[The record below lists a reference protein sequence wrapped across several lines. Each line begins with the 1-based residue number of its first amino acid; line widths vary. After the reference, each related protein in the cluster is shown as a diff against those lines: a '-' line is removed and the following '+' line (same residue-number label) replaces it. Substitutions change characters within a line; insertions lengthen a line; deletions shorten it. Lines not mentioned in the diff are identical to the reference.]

1 MDNLLTIVT
10 FVLLISIWT
19 SAIDVGPIAKARCR
33 ARCLQETLRAPYDDN
48 SCFKRKSCDVCWK
61 MCEPLVLRPEI
72 FSEICHNGDKCQK
85 GCRVACDFKANILNT
100 ASPSTGQWTF
110 SMEPV
115 VVPFKSTQK
124 IEIAWDTPTSEL
136 VSGNRQAFVYVLMAK
151 EPVGTPQTRAWT
163 EVIQTASR
171 NVVLKREILLHSTEF
186 WLVAVTENGTATDVH
201 FQENDK
207 LITEVVY
214 PPSGSL
220 IASTNRGSS
229 VNTPIQVNYTITE
242 DPLDT
247 TLSALVQWSN
257 PPIPLGEGDAYTVT
271 WFMENCQVWDYSPP
285 CDQPADHYSHTV
297 FYSKDKEPSY
307 VIKSLMYN
315 SLYNVVVELSLA
327 SRKTKK
333 RWYGEVNFKTELC
346 EEVDTKTYT
355 KCNHNYIVN
364 QGSAV
369 TDPNK
374 AGSSWST
381 NTDTVDD
388 EEDPLVWYLNIVS
401 MTYDIDTDRVTA
413 NVSWTVPYN
422 TSYIRGYSVAWK
434 LVDTDSYK
442 LDSSYKHTV
451 TNQSYY
457 VMSLDPNKE
466 YEVQVVP
473 VFKDNNEGSFI
484 GNNQESERL
493 IFNTTW
499 YKSMPPTPRT
509 GMRRDQPTVKQSKMQ
524 GVLDKVI
531 IGIAMIASITLLGL
545 IMLFVYKK
553 RHSFKDIIITKST
566 VAKSNSYKSNVGCK
580 VDYSNQ
586 LLVISD
592 EWELDPRL
600 LKFSSPIGQGAFGK
614 VVTGYYENQRVAIKL
629 VRDSAPLSY
638 KEDLLAE
645 INLMKRIGSHPNIVS
660 MSGACTLSEPI
671 ALVME
676 YVPYGNL
683 QNFLKKCRLEGDF
696 QKRIGRPSEV
706 VYSLMDE
713 SGGIDSGVITP
724 ADMLS
729 FARQTAMAMEYLA
742 AKKYVHRDLA
752 ARNVLL
758 GYDKIVKVCDFGLS
772 RDIYNDNQ
780 YHKITSGKLPLKW
793 MAIESLR
800 DRIFTTQSD
809 VWSFGILMW
818 EIITMGGSPYP
829 NIALADLYYVLA
841 NGYRM
846 EKPSNCSS
854 ELYTIMRQCWIES
867 PSERPN
873 FTDLRVQIEQL
884 LSRDRNYL
892 DLDNIDAPLSTSE
905 SSSSPKSDDSDT
917 MSLLNTRPSAHRV
930 IPGQSSRRPGTNS
943 PGTSRSGPQKTVT
956 IATDPVTVVCIE
968 NSDQWYMKGAESETS
983 S

>member
-1 MDNLLTIVT
+1 
-10 FVLLISIWT
+10 
-19 SAIDVGPIAKARCR
+19 
-33 ARCLQETLRAPYDDN
+33 
-48 SCFKRKSCDVCWK
+48 
-61 MCEPLVLRPEI
+61 MCENLVLKPEI
-72 FSEICHNGDKCQK
+72 YSDICSNGDKCQK
-85 GCRVACDFKANILNT
+85 GCKVACHFKTNISNT
-100 ASPSTGQWTF
+100 ASPSLSHWSF

-115 VVPFKSTQK
+115 MEFFKRTQK
-124 IEIAWDTPTSEL
+124 IEIAWDTPTSDQA
-136 VSGNRQAFVYVLMAK
+136 SGNRQAFVYVLMAK
-151 EPVGTPQTRAWT
+151 EPVDTPQTRAWT

-171 NVVLKREILLHSTEF
+171 NVVLKREILLHSSEF
-186 WLVAVTENGTATDVH
+186 WLIAVTENGSASNIH
-201 FQENDK
+201 FQENKK
-207 LITEVVY
+207 LITEVMY
-214 PPSGSL
+214 PPSASL
-220 IASTNRGSS
+220 SQDSNHGSS
-229 VNTPIQVNYTITE
+229 VNTPIQVNFSIVE
-242 DPLDT
+242 DAQDT
-247 TLSALVQWSN
+247 TLSALIQWSN
-257 PPIPLGEGDAYTVT
+257 PPIPLGPGDSYRVT
-271 WFMENCQVWDYSPP
+271 WFMENCQVWEYSPP
-285 CDQPADHYSHTV
+285 CDQPADHYAHTV
-297 FYSKDKEPSY
+297 MYSKDKEPFY
-307 VIKSLMYN
+307 VINSLMYN
-315 SLYNVVVELSLA
+315 SLYNLVVDLNLA
-327 SRKTKK
+327 SQQSKK
-333 RWYGEVNFKTELC
+333 RWYGKLNFRTELC
-346 EEVDTKTYT
+346 EDVDTKTYT
-355 KCNHNYIVN
+355 KCNDNIIDSKVGTDVN
-364 QGSAV
+364 KYSGQEEEKE
-369 TDPNK
+369 TDPF
-374 AGSSWST
+374 
-381 NTDTVDD
+381 
-388 EEDPLVWYLNIVS
+388 VWYLHVVS
-401 MTYDIDTDRVTA
+401 MTYDVTTNRVTA
-413 NVSWTVPYN
+413 NVSWTVPFN
-422 TSYIRGYSVAWK
+422 TSHIKSYSVAWK
-434 LVDTDSYK
+434 LVNTDSYK
-442 LDSSYKHTV
+442 HDSSYKYII
-451 TNQSYY
+451 TNQSFC
-457 VMSLDPNKE
+457 VMSLDPSKD
-466 YEVQVVP
+466 YEVSVVA
-473 VFKDNNEGSFI
+473 VFKDFKEGDYIRDS
-484 GNNQESERL
+484 ESEPL

-499 YKSMPPTPRT
+499 FESMPETPRV
-509 GMRRDQPTVKQSKMQ
+509 GMSRVEHSQMQ
-524 GVLDKVI
+524 GVVDKVI
-531 IGIAMIASITLLGL
+531 YGIAMILSISLLGL

-553 RHSFKDIIITKST
+553 RHSFKDIIITKTT

-696 QKRIGRPSEV
+696 QKSIGRSSEV
-706 VYSLMDE
+706 AYSLMDE
-713 SGGIDSGVITP
+713 NGGIDSGIITP

-729 FARQTAMAMEYLA
+729 FARQVAMAMEYLA

-752 ARNVLL
+752 ARNILL
-758 GYDKIVKVCDFGLS
+758 GYDKVVKVCDFGLS

-846 EKPSNCSS
+846 ERPSNCSS
-854 ELYTIMRQCWIES
+854 ELYTIMRQCWIEI

-873 FTDLRVQIEQL
+873 FTDLRIQIEQL

-905 SSSSPKSDDSDT
+905 SSSSPKSDDSDS

-930 IPGQSSRRPGTNS
+930 IPGQSQRQGTNS
-943 PGTSRSGPQKTVT
+943 PSTSQSVPHKTVT
-956 IATDPVTVVCIE
+956 IASDPVTVVCIE
-968 NSDQWYMKGAESETS
+968 NSDQWFMRGMESES
-983 S
+983 ST